1 VVLGFLASI
10 ATFPLTP
17 LFSWLSR
24 RDERESDRFASDLTG
39 DPGSMASA
47 LVKLSKE
54 NLANLHPH
62 PLYAAFYY
70 SHPPVV
76 ERIRRLKEE
85 ARSKK

>member
-1 VVLGFLASI
+1 MVLGFLASI